1 MKHEV
6 HINQKAIAELGIRG
20 IDFNHMALYEF
31 CKGIID
37 WKNSKAHEHSGVEYK
52 WVSYK
57 IIIQNMP
64 MLDCSEK
71 TLYRMVDRLCA
82 AGMLQRCP
90 DNKKKGMVFLAL
102 GKVGIALTEY
112 LNVNSTGNDISDLL
126 SSDKNDRGVGQKSL
140 RGRTELSDNIIH
152 EENTKEIINPTS
164 PTPSDAVSPSEPET
178 KTKRVRKARL
188 TRSDVLSF
196 YENEK
201 RKSLETPLPKDLD
214 AAAAA
219 WRIPG
224 EEVMKKLAAGYSE
237 VVDFMLEPSDMWPQG
252 MWRCVLTKPDQLE
265 FLQFCRLVL
274 QFGMTRAEIK
284 ENLTSWE
291 NKKYDNDNLYA
302 TLYTWKIKPRKQS
315 YGEAMPPSGQARTG
329 LSIPKQVRQ

>member
-1 MKHEV
+1 MKFRLE
-6 HINQKAIAELGIRG
+6 INQKEVVEAGIKGVKIQEWLIFDVVRHMIGADWTKKITEHEKSYAWISEQSILDQIPLLELSRRQVHRLVDNLVEAGLLVRFAGNKGKKRVYLGLTPIGDSLGRHSMTNMAISDDGVCQKWQSENDKSGNLRMTEMSEDNNI
-20 IDFNHMALYEF
+20 
-31 CKGIID
+31 
-37 WKNSKAHEHSGVEYK
+37 KN
-52 WVSYK
+52 K
-57 IIIQNMP
+57 II
-64 MLDCSEK
+64 K
-71 TLYRMVDRLCA
+71 
-82 AGMLQRCP
+82 
-90 DNKKKGMVFLAL
+90 DN
-102 GKVGIALTEY
+102 
-112 LNVNSTGNDISDLL
+112 
-126 SSDKNDRGVGQKSL
+126 
-140 RGRTELSDNIIH
+140 
-152 EENTKEIINPTS
+152 TS

-315 YGEAMPPSGQARTG
+315 YSEAMPPSGQARTG
-329 LSIPKQVRQ
+329 LSIPKPVRQ

>member
-1 MKHEV
+1 MQYSLY
-6 HINQKAIAELGIRG
+6 INQLFVA
-20 IDFNHMALYEF
+20 NHPECDDLD
-31 CKGIID
+31 IID
-37 WKNSKAHEHSGVEYK
+37 IAIFDCVRKLIAANWGEKKLMDGILWANIR
-52 WVSYK
+52 VSK
-57 IIIQNMP
+57 IIQEMPLLRNGKGSVFKPRAIHNRIAKLCDAGLLQKWGDNQTTSSSFIALGALAAEYDSYTHPLHLNANPIASTCKPPLQEDAIYKNTIQN
-64 MLDCSEK
+64 
-71 TLYRMVDRLCA
+71 TLS
-82 AGMLQRCP
+82 
-90 DNKKKGMVFLAL
+90 N
-102 GKVGIALTEY
+102 
-112 LNVNSTGNDISDLL
+112 N
-126 SSDKNDRGVGQKSL
+126 
-140 RGRTELSDNIIH
+140 
-152 EENTKEIINPTS
+152 TS
-164 PTPSDAVSPSEPET
+164 PTPSNTVSPGEPET